1 MLAPTVFS
9 VLGREGAAPLMRALF
24 PRYYM
29 VGIVSGAIAI
39 AIALVAHASLLLTVP
54 RVICLVLVTYARQV
68 VTPAVNEARDAD
80 DAERFAH
87 LHVLSVR
94 LNMVVLALLLLAG
107 TVVLRQ
113 G

>member
-1 MLAPTVFS
+1 
-9 VLGREGAAPLMRALF
+9 MRALF

-39 AIALVAHASLLLTVP
+39 ATALLTHSSLLLTIP
-54 RVICLVLVTYARQV
+54 LVICLVLVVYARQV
-68 VTPAVNEARDAD
+68 VTPAANQARDAED
-80 DAERFAH
+80 TERFAS

-107 TVVLRQ
+107 TVVLKP

>member
-1 MLAPTVFS
+1 MVAPTVFR
-9 VLGREGAAPLMRALF
+9 VLGREGAVPLMRALF

-29 VGIVSGAIAI
+29 VGIVTGAVAI
-39 AIALVAHASLLLTVP
+39 AIALVAHASLLLSVP
-54 RVICLVLVTYARQV
+54 LVICLVLVTYARQV
-68 VTPAVNEARDAD
+68 LTPAVNEARDAD
-80 DAERFAH
+80 EPERFAR

-107 TVVLRQ
+107 TVVL